1 MNLFDGLETLGLVK
15 DGDVKT
21 YLASDLHRAR
31 NVLIHWMPLNPSY
44 EIRGLLELLDSLPAS
59 ARALILE
66 AGIRDG
72 QMYLITENPAYFPGL
87 KEWLTSAAHET
98 TAEVMN
104 PPRPA
109 ADPEETRQVPPRVQ
123 AAPAPAPLS
132 PFPPPSGPPPG
143 EFTRLFN
150 PPTAP
155 AYKAPVEQSPP
166 SGELMRLFT
175 PPDAPAAPSTR
186 TLEPGEFTQVF
197 LSSSSGSAAPSAPP
211 PPRKEPGEFTRI
223 FQNPDGPQKPAQ
235 PVQTQRADDP
245 SQLGATFLRSPQPK
259 PPPAT
264 PSDDYLFKPEARP
277 AARAPAAPPPPAKE
291 PGEFTRIFQNPDA
304 PQKPAQPVQ
313 SQKSDDPSEWDATFL
328 RSPQPKPA
336 PATPSGDYFSK
347 PAAKAPAAPPP
358 PRSEPG
364 EFTRFFQN
372 PLATPTPATP
382 SDDYFSKP
390 AAKAPAP
397 PAGGEFTRTFG
408 KPGGS
413 AEPPEPKEATGVF
426 SVPPA
431 PQAAEGPSEYT
442 RMIALPPELV
452 EAPQKPAPVSSPEP
466 PPVPEPKSALPLILI
481 LAFLAVLAL
490 VLIFFFIRK

>member
-59 ARALILE
+59 ARSLILE

-104 PPRPA
+104 PTRPPA
-109 ADPEETRQVPPRVQ
+109 GLEVTRQVPPRDP
-123 AAPAPAPLS
+123 PAPAPPPPS

-150 PPTAP
+150 PPAAP
-155 AYKAPVEQSPP
+155 VHKAPVEQSPP
-166 SGELMRLFT
+166 SGEFMRLFT
-175 PPDAPAAPSTR
+175 PPGAPAAPSPR

-197 LSSSSGSAAPSAPP
+197 LSGSSPGSAAPSAPP
-211 PPRKEPGEFTRI
+211 QPR
-223 FQNPDGPQKPAQ
+223 
-235 PVQTQRADDP
+235 
-245 SQLGATFLRSPQPK
+245 
-259 PPPAT
+259 
-264 PSDDYLFKPEARP
+264 
-277 AARAPAAPPPPAKE
+277 KE

-313 SQKSDDPSEWDATFL
+313 SQKSDDPSEWGATFLRPPQAKPAPAAPSGDYFPKPAAKAPAAPPPPAKEPGEFTRFFQNPDAPQKPAQPVQSQRSDDPSEWSATFL
-328 RSPQPKPA
+328 RSPQAKPA
-336 PATPSGDYFSK
+336 PATPSDDYFPK

-358 PRSEPG
+358 PRNEPG
-364 EFTRFFQN
+364 EFTRFFQS

-390 AAKAPAP
+390 AARAPAP

-426 SVPPA
+426 SVPPV
-431 PQAAEGPSEYT
+431 PQPAEGPSEYT
-442 RMIALPPELV
+442 RLIALPPELV
-452 EAPQKPAPVSSPEP
+452 EAPQKPEPVSAREP